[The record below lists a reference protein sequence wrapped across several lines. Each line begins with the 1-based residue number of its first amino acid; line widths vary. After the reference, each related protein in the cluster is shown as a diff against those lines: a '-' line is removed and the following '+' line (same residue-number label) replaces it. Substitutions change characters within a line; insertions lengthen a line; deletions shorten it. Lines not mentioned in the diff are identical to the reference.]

1 MDFYS
6 TQSRRGV
13 AGVLAMLLIVVLF
26 ALPVA
31 AGAQEPP
38 QPQPIH
44 IVAAGET
51 LYGIAARYGVPANAL
66 LDANNLRSAGQVQP
80 GLRLVVPVT
89 PGQTGTMH
97 VVRSG
102 ETLGLI
108 AARYGVTVADILLAN
123 SLRDANRIFSGQRLL
138 IPVPDQRP
146 AMPTPP
152 PLRTTTPLPAAT
164 ATPTP
169 TLALTPEPPAA
180 CPAGCEAISIQSP
193 TRSVTVTTPLTVSG
207 TGAAFEQTLVV
218 RVLDATG
225 YEIGLGNAM
234 IDSPLGEI
242 GMYTGTISF
251 TVPANTQPGRV
262 QVYSISPSD
271 GAIEH
276 LASVVVTL
284 AGSGLDRTI
293 EQVKAALETQDYK
306 TLASSMTDP
315 WDLAFYR
322 SEGLSLSAD
331 KAIQELRKTYLG
343 PGKVFVDLSVDA
355 RKLLGD
361 KAIFSPD
368 VTHVVY
374 STGWGSDQAD
384 DALLLFETDA
394 SGQTRWG
401 GLLYIFDALKD
412 YDVPSK

>member
-1 MDFYS
+1 MTIYS
-6 TQSRRGV
+6 ILSKGRV
-13 AGVLAMLLIVVLF
+13 AGVLALLLIVVLLG
-26 ALPVA
+26 LPVSI
-31 AGAQEPP
+31 GAQETP
-38 QPQPIH
+38 QPQLIH

-66 LDANNLRSAGQVQP
+66 LDANNLRSAGQVRS
-80 GLRLVVPVT
+80 GLRLVVPAP
-89 PGQTGTMH
+89 PGQTGTVH

-108 AARYGVTVADILLAN
+108 AARYGVKVADIILAN
-123 SLRDANRIFSGQRLL
+123 NLKDANRIFSGQRLL

-146 AMPTPP
+146 PMPTPP
-152 PLRTTTPLPAAT
+152 PLLTSTPLPAAT

-180 CPAGCEAISIQSP
+180 CPAGCEAISIQYP
-193 TRSVTVTTPLTVSG
+193 TRGVTVTSPLTVTG
-207 TGAAFEQTLVV
+207 TGAAFEQNLVV

-234 IDSPLGEI
+234 IAGPLGEI
-242 GMYTGTISF
+242 GPYTGTISF
-251 TVPANTQPGRV
+251 TVPANTQMGRV
-262 QVYSISPSD
+262 QVYGISPSD

-276 LASVVVTL
+276 LASVVVML

-306 TLASSMTDP
+306 TLASLMTDP

-322 SEGLSLSAD
+322 SEGLSLSVD

-374 STGWGSDQAD
+374 STGWGSDQTD
-384 DALLLFETDA
+384 DALLLFATDA
-394 SGQTRWG
+394 TGQTRWG
-401 GLLYIFDALKD
+401 GMVYIFDALRD